1 MLPTARIQQRENR
14 PLWIGGGSQKGLWI
28 TSQGYRGVSSGNIKF
43 RLRQFLDVHVLVGD
57 DAHRA
62 HETRRTVD
70 VPHPRIAQR
79 QFEEDVTA
87 DRAGLHINVIAQL
100 ETPLS
105 LHNVLEQPNDVAVL
119 LKEFQLQ
126 IVFVTFDFFAH
137 ATIMPGRA
145 PRWATPPRR
154 ALLCGL
160 RRHLP

>member
-1 MLPTARIQQRENR
+1 MDNRALRVRQRLGDVE
-14 PLWIGGGSQKGLWI
+14 L
-28 TSQGYRGVSSGNIKF
+28 
-43 RLRQFLDVHVLVGD
+43 RLREFLDVHVLVGD

-79 QFEEDVTA
+79 QFEEDVAA
-87 DRAGLHINVIAQL
+87 DRAGLHINVIAQV
-100 ETPLS
+100 ETPLG

-126 IVFVTFDFFAH
+126 IVFVTFDLFAH
-137 ATIMPGRA
+137 DPIMPGQA
-145 PRWATPPRR
+145 PSTAVPPRR